1 MYKIKI
7 ILLLV
12 ALFIVINA
20 SLFIGKYPI
29 SLHQYWLLF
38 QNIFSA
44 TPVDFDQYETI
55 RNIIKEIRLPRIV
68 LALLI
73 GASLAVAGSAFQAI
87 FVNPLVSPGVLGVLS
102 GASFGAALGI
112 LLGVSWFWINIFTFT
127 FGFIAVSIA
136 LVISL
141 IYAKRSD
148 SMIMLVLG
156 GIISSSLFGALLSIV
171 KYTADPDD
179 KLPAITYWL
188 MGSLSYGDF
197 SMIGWVATP
206 MILGILGIISLSKYL
221 NALSMGDEEAKAL
234 GVNIVAIK
242 LSIIFLATLIS
253 ALSVVMAGIIGW
265 VGLIIPHIT
274 RMIFGAENTKV
285 VFASALIGALFLL
298 SVDSMARV
306 LFSFEVP
313 IGILTALIGIPI
325 FIIAL
330 HNANRSIR

>member
-1 MYKIKI
+1 
-7 ILLLV
+7 
-12 ALFIVINA
+12 
-20 SLFIGKYPI
+20 KYPI

-197 SMIGWVATP
+197 SMI
-206 MILGILGIISLSKYL
+206 
-221 NALSMGDEEAKAL
+221 MGDEEAKAL

>member
-7 ILLLV
+7 TVLLI
-12 ALFIVINA
+12 ALMFCINA

-29 SLHQYWLLF
+29 SLEQYWMLF
-38 QNIFSA
+38 QSIFDPANADFEGYA
-44 TPVDFDQYETI
+44 TI
-55 RNIIKEIRLPRIV
+55 KNIIFEIRMPRIV

-102 GASFGAALGI
+102 GASFGAATGI
-112 LLGVSWFWINIFTFT
+112 LLGLSWFWINTLTFT
-127 FGFIAVSIA
+127 FGFLAVSIA
-136 LVISL
+136 LFISL
-141 IYAKRSD
+141 IYSKRSD
-148 SMIMLVLG
+148 TMIMLVLG

-171 KYTADPDD
+171 KYSADPND

-197 SMIGWVATP
+197 NMLEWIAAPMLIG
-206 MILGILGIISLSKYL
+206 IFGILALSKYL
-221 NALSMGDEEAKAL
+221 NALSMGDEEAKSL
-234 GVNIVAIK
+234 GVNVIAVK

-265 VGLIIPHIT
+265 VGLIVPHIT
-274 RMIFGAENTKV
+274 RMFVGAENGKV

-298 SVDSMARV
+298 SVDSLSRV
-306 LFSFEVP
+306 LFNFEIP

-325 FIIAL
+325 FMVAL